1 MSKVFRRDPRQER
14 IQRNRLHPLHHTF
27 EAQHLANQSQASVVS
42 SGANSET
49 SLETSSET
57 IPTIEPQGWDT
68 SRLPLHR
75 VEHPEF
81 YIAVV
86 PEMSGGRLTS
96 ADRDM
101 LGLAQQLA
109 NDGFTHDRMDGQKI
123 NGRGAVLA
131 VVFCSI
137 KDDRFADAGVDRL
150 LDLSLFG
157 EEGYQ
162 PEYQLAL
169 LLQADKQFSPRY
181 WLFGDQAMN
190 SADLG
195 RRLAA
200 RLDERAATGVVEID
214 DNWIW
219 CRAGQSGNEYRRP
232 HERIMLVAEQIA
244 EPVCNYRYQASPV
257 ELDVLMRE
265 VAAPEMT
272 PPVLTKIEDLGLAA
286 VDPGS
291 VSLAEAEFVVAGG
304 NGVMNWPL
312 FHQVATALGAT
323 EGASRVAVDDG
334 NMPRSTQVG
343 ASGILVSARVYLAV
357 GISGAIQHLQG
368 MTHCDTVIAI
378 NLDSGCAMVS
388 RADLSVIGDSSE
400 IMQALVD
407 SISHRESE
415 SQAGE
420 LTGFDREQAKE
431 KWDDAV

>member
-1 MSKVFRRDPRQER
+1 MSKVSRRDPRHER
-14 IQRNRLHPLHHTF
+14 IQRNRLHPQHHILA
-27 EAQHLANQSQASVVS
+27 AQDLVNQSQASVVS

-49 SLETSSET
+49 SLETSSGT
-57 IPTIEPQGWDT
+57 MPAIEPQGWNA

-109 NDGFTHDRMDGQKI
+109 NGGFTHDCMNGQKI
-123 NGRGAVLA
+123 NGCGAVLA

-150 LDLSLFG
+150 LDLSLLG

-162 PEYQLAL
+162 PEFQLAL

-181 WLFGDQAMN
+181 WLIGDQAMN

-214 DNWIW
+214 DSWIW
-219 CRAGQSGNEYRRP
+219 CRAGQSAKEYRRP
-232 HERIMLVAEQIA
+232 HERILLVAEQIA
-244 EPVCNYRYQASPV
+244 EPVSKYRYQAIPV
-257 ELDVLMRE
+257 ELDP
-265 VAAPEMT
+265 VALEMT
-272 PPVLTKIEDLGLAA
+272 SLVASKIDDLGLVA

-291 VSLAEAEFVVAGG
+291 VSLVEAEFVFAGG
-304 NGVMNWPL
+304 NGVTDWPL
-312 FHQVATALGAT
+312 FHQAAAALGAT

-343 ASGILVSARVYLAV
+343 ASGTLVSARVYLAV

-368 MTHCDTVIAI
+368 MAHCNTVIAI
-378 NLDSGCAMVS
+378 NLDPGCAMVS

-400 IMQALVD
+400 ILQALVN
-407 SISHRESE
+407 SIKRGESE
-415 SQAGE
+415 SRVGE

>member
-1 MSKVFRRDPRQER
+1 MNKFPRRDPRHER
-14 IQRNRLHPLHHTF
+14 IQRNRLHPLHLGL
-27 EAQHLANQSQASVVS
+27 ENQYLVNQSQASVAS
-42 SGANSET
+42 SGAT
-49 SLETSSET
+49 
-57 IPTIEPQGWDT
+57 PTIEPKDWDS

-75 VEHPEF
+75 VENPEF
-81 YIAVV
+81 YIVVV
-86 PEMSGGRLTS
+86 PEMNGGRLTS
-96 ADRDM
+96 ADKDM

-109 NDGFTHDRMDGQKI
+109 NGGIGYDNKGDQELE
-123 NGRGAVLA
+123 GRGAVLA
-131 VVFCSI
+131 VVFGTV
-137 KDDRFADAGVDRL
+137 KDDRFAEAGVDRL
-150 LDLSLFG
+150 LDLSWFG

-169 LLQADKQFSPRY
+169 LQQADKQFAPRY
-181 WLFGDQAMN
+181 WLFGDQTMN

-232 HERIMLVAEQIA
+232 HERILLVAEQIA
-244 EPVCNYRYQASPV
+244 DPVSNYRYQAIPV

-265 VAAPEMT
+265 KAAPEMT
-272 PPVLTKIEDLGLAA
+272 PPVPSKIEDLGLVA
-286 VDPGS
+286 VDPSS
-291 VSLAEAEFVVAGG
+291 VSLMEAEFVVAGG
-304 NGVMNWPL
+304 NGVTDWPL
-312 FHQVATALGAT
+312 FHQVAAALGAT

-343 ASGILVSARVYLAV
+343 ASGTLVSARVYLAM

-368 MTHCDTVIAI
+368 MTHCNTVIAI
-378 NLDSGCAMVS
+378 NLDPGCAMVS
-388 RADLSVIGDSSE
+388 RADLSVIGDSSK

-407 SISHRESE
+407 SINRAESE
-415 SQAGE
+415 IRVRE
-420 LTGFDREQAKE
+420 LTEFDREQAKE

>member
-1 MSKVFRRDPRQER
+1 MNKFPRRDPRHER
-14 IQRNRLHPLHHTF
+14 IQRNRLHPLHLGL
-27 EAQHLANQSQASVVS
+27 ENQYLVNQSQASIAS
-42 SGANSET
+42 SGTNPRTNANVQLS
-49 SLETSSET
+49 
-57 IPTIEPQGWDT
+57 

-75 VEHPEF
+75 VDDPKN
-81 YIAVV
+81 YIVVV

-96 ADRDM
+96 ADKDM

-109 NDGFTHDRMDGQKI
+109 NGGLAHDRMDGQKI
-123 NGRGAVLA
+123 EDQAPERRGAVLA
-131 VVFCSI
+131 VVFSSI

-169 LLQADKQFSPRY
+169 LQQADKQFAPRY

-219 CRAGQSGNEYRRP
+219 CRAGQSAKEYRRP
-232 HERIMLVAEQIA
+232 HERILLVADQIA
-244 EPVCNYRYQASPV
+244 EPTSKYRYQASPV

-265 VAAPEMT
+265 VAAPEMVALEMM
-272 PPVLTKIEDLGLAA
+272 PSVQPKIEDLGLVA

-291 VSLAEAEFVVAGG
+291 VSLVEAEFVLAGG
-304 NGVMNWPL
+304 NGVTDWPL

-343 ASGILVSARVYLAV
+343 ASGTLVSARVYLAV

-378 NLDSGCAMVS
+378 NLDPGCAMVS
-388 RADLSVIGDSSE
+388 RADLSVIGDSSKL
-400 IMQALVD
+400 MQALVD
-407 SISHRESE
+407 SINRVESE
-415 SQAGE
+415 SRVRE
-420 LTGFDREQAKE
+420 LTGYDREQAKE

>member
-1 MSKVFRRDPRQER
+1 MTKVFRRDPRHER
-14 IQRNRLHPLHHTF
+14 IQRNRLHPLH
-27 EAQHLANQSQASVVS
+27 LVNQSQASVAS
-42 SGANSET
+42 SGTNPRTNANVLLS
-49 SLETSSET
+49 
-57 IPTIEPQGWDT
+57 

-75 VEHPEF
+75 VDNPEF
-81 YIAVV
+81 YIVVV

-96 ADRDM
+96 ADKDM

-109 NDGFTHDRMDGQKI
+109 NGGLAHDRMDGQKI
-123 NGRGAVLA
+123 EGPIFEDQAPERCGAVLA
-131 VVFCSI
+131 VVFTSI

-150 LDLSLFG
+150 LDLSLFVG
-157 EEGYQ
+157 EGYQ

-169 LLQADKQFSPRY
+169 LLQAEKQFAPRY
-181 WLFGDQAMN
+181 WLFGDQTMN

-232 HERIMLVAEQIA
+232 HERILLVAEQIA
-244 EPVCNYRYQASPV
+244 DPVSNYRYQASPV
-257 ELDVLMRE
+257 VLDVLVRE

-272 PPVLTKIEDLGLAA
+272 PSVQPKIEDLGLVA

-291 VSLAEAEFVVAGG
+291 VYLVEAEFVLAGG
-304 NGVMNWPL
+304 NGVTDWPL

-343 ASGILVSARVYLAV
+343 ASGTLVSARVYLAV

-378 NLDSGCAMVS
+378 NLDPGCAMVS
-388 RADLSVIGDSSE
+388 RADLSVIGDSSK

-407 SISHRESE
+407 SINRGESE
-415 SQAGE
+415 SRVRE